1 MMIKES
7 STALETGRVLEQLE
21 TDGVAVL
28 PGFIAGEQLAAMQRA
43 FESRLRRLRWNDFDG
58 FEKTERFRDMVQD
71 VLMLDQGF
79 VDIALHPLV
88 KETLSAYIGPRYCL
102 VEAKGWRSRPT
113 MRKFHG
119 WHGDAWYDQKKV
131 AGLPKEV
138 KLAFY
143 LTDVKTGAFQYIK
156 GSHRQHQPRL
166 WRNDELAAFPREQF
180 VEVAGTAGTAFLFDT
195 TGIHG
200 QSSPI
205 LEPRNAVFLNYH
217 DPDVPL
223 QQEDIDYYRYHPL
236 HLNAAF
242 LGGLTAED
250 YRVLGFG
257 HKAHYV
263 PAFER
268 EPRYEFLQRL
278 QRATLET
285 SLFLSDFTGRV
296 RARWQRIA
304 GQK

>member
-21 TDGVAVL
+21 SDGVAVL

-79 VDIALHPLV
+79 VDTALHPLV

-113 MRKFHG
+113 RRKFHG
-119 WHGDAWYDQKKV
+119 WHGDAWYDPKKV

-180 VEVAGTAGTAFLFDT
+180 VEVAGAAGTAFLFDT

-242 LGGLTAED
+242 LGGLTVED

-268 EPRYEFLQRL
+268 EPRNEVLQRL

-285 SLFLSDFTGRV
+285 SLFLSDFAGRV
-296 RARWQRIA
+296 RARLQRIT